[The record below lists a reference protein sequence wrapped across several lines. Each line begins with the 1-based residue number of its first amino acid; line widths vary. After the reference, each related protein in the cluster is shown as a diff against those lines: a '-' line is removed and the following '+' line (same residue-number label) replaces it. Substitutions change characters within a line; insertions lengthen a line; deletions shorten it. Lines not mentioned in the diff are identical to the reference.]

1 MTQYKITAPKLQK
14 TMVSLP
20 ASKSISNRALIIYA
34 LSGGRQ
40 MPQNLSDCDDT
51 KVILNALRYMPDVID
66 IKAAGTAMRF
76 MTAYLSVMRG
86 THVLTGTARMK
97 QRPIGILVDALR
109 KLGVEVELVSRR
121 KSASTIAY
129 EEITRAMVQSHK
141 IIVNAT
147 PVGMYPHVDDCPD
160 FPYRFLSKEHLCYD
174 LIYNPDETMFMRRSR
189 EAGAETKNGLEM
201 LLLQAFVSYEIWLKG
216 KYE

>member
-76 MTAYLSVMRG
+76 MT
-86 THVLTGTARMK
+86 H
-97 QRPIGILVDALR
+97 
-109 KLGVEVELVSRR
+109 
-121 KSASTIAY
+121 SASRDRTSKAVSWRL
-129 EEITRAMVQSHK
+129 RAM
-141 IIVNAT
+141 
-147 PVGMYPHVDDCPD
+147 
-160 FPYRFLSKEHLCYD
+160 
-174 LIYNPDETMFMRRSR
+174 
-189 EAGAETKNGLEM
+189 
-201 LLLQAFVSYEIWLKG
+201 
-216 KYE
+216 